1 MDQHVL
7 NSFIQEVFEHN
18 PETAVTI
25 LEHMAEEDASEILC
39 TMPPHSAIHAVKQ
52 FQISYA
58 AELLKNGENDFLKT
72 VLTGLDTY
80 RAASILMHFPEETR
94 ERISIILPEKL
105 KEQIRELLTYP
116 ENSVGRMMN
125 TDLAS
130 FQHTVTAGEAIDKI
144 RNMAKRKNTFSY
156 AYVIDNEDRLT
167 GVLNMHDLMIAPPDR
182 PLGDICR
189 KDVFSLH
196 SFTDIQEAAA
206 EISKRRYF
214 AVPVVDSENHLL
226 GIIKAERMIQ
236 GIKDDITRDIQM
248 MVGVGGD
255 ERVTSTVLHSM
266 RKRLPWLH
274 VNLVTAFMAAAV
286 VSLFEDTIA
295 RITILAVFLPVVA
308 GQGGN
313 AGAQSLAV
321 FMRGIIMRE
330 IPQGKIFRLI
340 LKEGKLGAINGAI
353 IGVVTAVIAWMW
365 HGNPYLGVVIGLGML
380 VNLFFAGLSGA
391 SIPVLMKKIGLDPAQ
406 CSSIILTTVTD
417 VVGFVAFLGFAVL
430 FQSFLI

>member
-7 NSFIQEVFEHN
+7 NLFVQEVFEHN

-25 LEHMAEEDASEILC
+25 LEHMAEEDASDILC

-52 FQISYA
+52 FQIGYA
-58 AELLKNGENDFLKT
+58 AELLKNAENDFLKT

-80 RAASILMHFPEETR
+80 RAASILMHFPEDTR
-94 ERISIILPEKL
+94 ERISGILPDKL
-105 KEQIRELLTYP
+105 KEQIRELMTYP
-116 ENSVGRMMN
+116 ENSVGRIMN
-125 TDLAS
+125 TDLLS

-144 RNMAKRKNTFSY
+144 RNMARRKNTFSY

-182 PLGDICR
+182 PLGEITR

-214 AVPVVDSENHLL
+214 AVPIVDSENHLL

-255 ERVTSTVLHSM
+255 ERVTSTVLYSM

-286 VSLFEDTIA
+286 VALFEDTIA

-340 LKEGKLGAINGAI
+340 LKEARLGAINGAV

-417 VVGFVAFLGFAVL
+417 VVGFSAFLGFAVL